1 MEKYLDLTVTAS
13 VRIKFDDD
21 KLSIL
26 NAYELAQEQLNTHL
40 ELNDSSFISIEDV
53 RLDGIEIG

>member
-13 VRIKFDDD
+13 VRIKFDDG